1 MDILHLEGYSFAE
14 KILLAEIASF
24 TRKGRDCFATN
35 AHFMEL
41 MQLKERQVRR
51 IISKLQHGGL
61 IAVTYKHIDGKTRRV
76 LKALTPVT
84 HDLPTPVTDDP
95 PTRSRMTSPPGHG
108 RPPPPVMDDPR
119 TIQVTNTTT
128 KTTTMDSN
136 LKTDY
141 GEAAPYF
148 VHLAEG
154 THVSATA
161 AREMAR
167 NFVAYYTAREWRT
180 DRGPITAWKPVAA
193 AWFRKGAE
201 RIPQRA
207 VKRQRGEAE
216 IRADI
221 RWHERRRDNYSD
233 IKPHLVQKEINAIR
247 ALENELANLT
257 PPEL

>member
-84 HDLPTPVTDDP
+84 HDLP
-95 PTRSRMTSPPGHG
+95 
-108 RPPPPVMDDPR
+108 PPVMDDPR

-128 KTTTMDSN
+128 KTTTMDSI

-141 GEAAPYF
+141 EEAAPYF

-167 NFVAYYTAREWRT
+167 NFVAYYTARDWRT

-257 PPEL
+257 PPKR

>member
-84 HDLPTPVTDDP
+84 HDLPTPVT
-95 PTRSRMTSPPGHG
+95 
-108 RPPPPVMDDPR
+108 DDPR

-257 PPEL
+257 PPKR

>member
-95 PTRSRMTSPPGHG
+95 
-108 RPPPPVMDDPR
+108 R

-136 LKTDY
+136 LNTDY

-207 VKRQRGEAE
+207 VKRQRGEEE

-257 PPEL
+257 PPKP